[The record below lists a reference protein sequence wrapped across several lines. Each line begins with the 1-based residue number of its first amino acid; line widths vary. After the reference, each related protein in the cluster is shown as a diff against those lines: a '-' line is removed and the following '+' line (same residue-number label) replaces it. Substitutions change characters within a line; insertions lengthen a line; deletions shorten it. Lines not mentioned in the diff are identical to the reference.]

1 MEGLINIQN
10 EDNKCFRWCSF
21 RYLNIVIKN
30 PIKIRN
36 VGRELEKQ
44 LNLKGIKFPVYR
56 KRLCKNRKTKKIL
69 PLVCLSINV
78 KYHTIFKL
86 QTKLLKTM
94 LIYYYYEILKIFN
107 MY

>member
-1 MEGLINIQN
+1 MEGMINIQN

-44 LNLKGIKFPVYR
+44 LNLKGIKMFIE
-56 KRLCKNRKTKKIL
+56 KDSAKTEKQKK
-69 PLVCLSINV
+69 SF
-78 KYHTIFKL
+78 H
-86 QTKLLKTM
+86 
-94 LIYYYYEILKIFN
+94 
-107 MY
+107 